1 MLKQRV
7 ITGVILAPLVVA
19 GFVLLNPL
27 GFAVMIG
34 FIVGLA
40 AWEWARLAGTQ
51 SQAGRLGYALAVV
64 LLLAGLYFDTSPPHF
79 ILVIAAAWWLLA
91 AVLVL
96 RYPQGQGQRSG
107 YLVHLYGLLV
117 LLPAW
122 YGLVWLRSQDA
133 GLWLLLAVVIMVW
146 AADIGA
152 YFAGKRFGRHKL
164 RPQVSPGKTIEG
176 LLGGVLLTQILAV
189 AAMLWLGWSAAS
201 ILAGMLGTLGIVL
214 FSVVGDLTE
223 SLFKREQGLKDSS
236 NLLPGHGGIMD
247 RIDSLTAAIPLFAL
261 GWYLFGSQLGDTSMD
276 NRAGRDR
283 FNWRQHAA
291 GGGAPHRAL

>member
-1 MLKQRV
+1 MLKQRL
-7 ITGVILAPLVVA
+7 ITGFTLAPLVVA
-19 GFVLLNPL
+19 GFVLLNSL
-27 GFAVMIG
+27 WFAVMIG
-34 FIVGLA
+34 AIVGLA

-51 SQAGRLGYALAVV
+51 SQAGRVGYALLVV
-64 LLLAGLYFDTSPPHF
+64 LLLAGLYFDTSPVHF
-79 ILVIAAAWWLLA
+79 ILLIAAGWWLLA
-91 AVLVL
+91 TVLVL

-122 YGLVWLRSQDA
+122 YGLVWLRGQEG

-152 YFAGKRFGRHKL
+152 YFAGKQFGRHKL
-164 RPQVSPGKTIEG
+164 RPLVSPGKTIEG
-176 LLGGVLLTQILAV
+176 LLGGVLLTQVLAV
-189 AAMLWLGWSAAS
+189 AAMVWLGWSPAS
-201 ILAGMLGTLGIVL
+201 LAIGMLVTLVIVL
-214 FSVVGDLTE
+214 FSVVGDLIE

-261 GWYLFGSQLGDTSMD
+261 GWYLFGSQLG
-276 NRAGRDR
+276 
-283 FNWRQHAA
+283 
-291 GGGAPHRAL
+291 